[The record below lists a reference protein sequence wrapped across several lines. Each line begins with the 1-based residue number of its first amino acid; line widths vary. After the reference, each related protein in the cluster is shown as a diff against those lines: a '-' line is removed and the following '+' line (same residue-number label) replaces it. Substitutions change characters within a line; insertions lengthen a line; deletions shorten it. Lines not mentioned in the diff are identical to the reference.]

1 MANRNLRVI
10 GHWEDASGLVAKHHG
25 TSLPFNVN
33 VAMAVGSD
41 GAAIPSVAAIRTAL
55 SNNGKVPGSL
65 LFVVETFANL
75 DAQHNAGIL
84 S

>member
-1 MANRNLRVI
+1 MANQNLRVV
-10 GHWEDASGLVAKHHG
+10 GHWEDASGNVAKHHG

-33 VAMAVGSD
+33 VPMAVGSD
-41 GAAIPSVAAIRTAL
+41 GAAVPNPAAIRTAL

-75 DAQHNAGIL
+75 DRQHNAGIL
-84 S
+84 T